1 MAVYDKLRKQDYR
14 GAAEI
19 AAIVGLALIVSY
31 ILKIFIVTV
40 YYIPSPSME
49 PYLMVNDKIVVNK
62 MAYSFHTIARG
73 DIVVFDAPKSVKT
86 PKVQALVKRVVGLPG
101 DTVEGRCDDNEI
113 RCVVRVYVNGKR
125 LNEPYLVKD
134 LAYSKFGKIDV
145 PANSVLM
152 MGDNRDNSDDGRF
165 FGPTPKNTIVGRA
178 YFRIWP
184 LKNFGPL

>member
-73 DIVVFDAPKSVKT
+73 
-86 PKVQALVKRVVGLPG
+86 RH
-101 DTVEGRCDDNEI
+101 R
-113 RCVVRVYVNGKR
+113 
-125 LNEPYLVKD
+125 
-134 LAYSKFGKIDV
+134 
-145 PANSVLM
+145 
-152 MGDNRDNSDDGRF
+152 RF
-165 FGPTPKNTIVGRA
+165 
-178 YFRIWP
+178 
-184 LKNFGPL
+184 